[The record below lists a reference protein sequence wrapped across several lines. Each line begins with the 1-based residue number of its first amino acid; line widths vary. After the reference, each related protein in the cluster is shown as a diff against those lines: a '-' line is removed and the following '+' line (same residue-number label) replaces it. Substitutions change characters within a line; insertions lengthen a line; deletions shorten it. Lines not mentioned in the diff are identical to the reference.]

1 MEERC
6 GEKGHRRIA
15 GASRSRGLEGDWQDA
30 SGNFHQAALAGAFA
44 EKLKETAAA
53 DDFGWRS
60 LRREASRL
68 ASELRRSRS
77 AGDLAD
83 AIDRAAQIAGAT
95 ADRHDRDNRRN
106 SDEVEDDRPER
117 ERNPRLDED

>member
-1 MEERC
+1 MPSTAVSARRC
-6 GEKGHRRIA
+6 VRRRA
-15 GASRSRGLEGDWQDA
+15 RELEGDWQDA
-30 SGNFHQAALAGAFA
+30 SANFHQAALTGAFA

-68 ASELRRSRS
+68 AGELRRNRS

-83 AIDRAAQIAGAT
+83 AIERAAQIAGVT
-95 ADRHDRDNRRN
+95 GDTGDRDDRRYA
-106 SDEVEDDRPER
+106 DEDEDEDERRER